1 MSGSLPSVA
10 GQAACVLIESSFR
23 SRHVVERSY
32 GSFTRTFRLPDNVN
46 ISDCKTQFSNG
57 VLELTF
63 NKKPEEK
70 KEPKRIT
77 IQ

>member
-1 MSGSLPSVA
+1 
-10 GQAACVLIESSFR
+10 
-23 SRHVVERSY
+23 VVERSY